1 MTFSSKL
8 VLADARKLNG
18 CVRFLDD
25 GRRLLYS
32 FN

>member
-18 CVRFLDD
+18 RVRFLDD